1 MTPGPAGGADRAGRP
16 ADIQQWQDAWVRAL
30 EEVELGVEEAE
41 RLLASLHPDSL
52 AAEHPSLTGA
62 WAPPT
67 GLGPLPESLE
77 ERARIVLVRQ
87 LQVAERLAAA
97 AVHSRQQLAFARRAD
112 VTAPARPLFV
122 DAAF

>member
-1 MTPGPAGGADRAGRP
+1 MTTRSARGVDGESAD
-16 ADIQQWQDAWVRAL
+16 WQRAWVRAL
-30 EEVELGVEEAE
+30 DDVELGVQEAE
-41 RLLASLHPDSL
+41 RLLGSLS
-52 AAEHPSLTGA
+52 GA

-77 ERARIVLVRQ
+77 ERARIVLARQ
-87 LQVAERLAAA
+87 LEVAERLAAA
-97 AVHSRQQLAFARRAD
+97 AVLSRQQLAFARRAD